1 MTRSPLASLL
11 VVLALGAAACGGAG
25 ATDTTAIDSTSTT
38 VTRPATTTGR
48 PGTSETLAGSE
59 TIRAQIDELMVEAQ
73 QVRGLEFKEPV
84 DVVLLNDEDYQNRLR
99 EVFDEDLAQEDVD
112 AINAYLRMLGVIEA
126 DEDFRVLLETLYTA
140 GTGGF
145 YRPETGELV
154 VRVVGEELGPYSE
167 STVLHELVHALQD
180 QNFELLDDL
189 EDLEGDDAFVAQAI
203 IEGDA
208 RLREFTFVQSMSRSQ
223 QAAYLEE
230 IGGLLATLDTAAL
243 DALPAYIRNSFQALY
258 DDGFAFLQ
266 QVGLD
271 KVDQQLID
279 PPESSEQLLEATK
292 YRRDEQPREVVLPD
306 LDLAGYDIWF
316 DTTAGQKDL
325 QLLLEE
331 GVDISRAR
339 QAAEGWG
346 GDANRIY
353 TAGDEDAVFVFRFV
367 GDTKADAEQ
376 LEAAFTEFVDVMVS
390 SDAYTLV
397 ERDADQVLVIVA
409 SDRSLGPQL
418 AAAFS

>member
-1 MTRSPLASLL
+1 MARSRFAAVL
-11 VVLALGAAACGGAG
+11 VACALGTTACGGAG
-25 ATDTTAIDSTSTT
+25 ATDTSAVDSTSTT
-38 VTRPATTTGR
+38 ITRPATTTGR
-48 PGTSETLAGSE
+48 PGMSDSLAGSE
-59 TIRAQIDELMVEAQ
+59 TVRAQIDELMVQAQ
-73 QVRGLEFKEPV
+73 QIRGLEFREPV

-112 AINAYLRMLGVIEA
+112 AINAYLRMLGVIEP

-145 YRPETGELV
+145 YRPESGELV
-154 VRVVGEELGPYSE
+154 VRVVGEALGPYSQ

-180 QNFELLDDL
+180 QNFTLLDEM

-208 RLREFTFVQSMSRSQ
+208 RLREFTFVQALSRSQ

-243 DALPAYIRNSFQALY
+243 DALPAYIRDSFQALY

-266 QVGLD
+266 QVGID
-271 KVDQQLID
+271 KVDQQFTD
-279 PPESSEQLLEATK
+279 PPESSEQLLESTK
-292 YRRDEQPREVVLPD
+292 YRRDEQPREVALPE
-306 LDLAGYDIWF
+306 LDLPGYDIWF
-316 DTTAGQKDL
+316 DATAGQKDL

-331 GVDISRAR
+331 GVDMTRAR

-353 TAGDEDAVFVFRFV
+353 TSGAEEAVFVLRFA

-376 LEAAFTEFVDVMVS
+376 LEAAFAEFVSAMVS
-390 SDAYTLV
+390 SDAFSLV
-397 ERDADQVLVIVA
+397 ERAADEVLVIVA